1 MQIKS
6 IHLENFK
13 GVKDRNYS
21 LGKYTRISGMNRLG
35 KTTIATAWYWMLMD
49 RDYKLHS
56 NPNVKPDDMEEC
68 IPTITAVLDIN
79 GKEVTISKQ
88 QKIKA
93 SKPDSKG
100 AGNVANTYLIN
111 AVPKTKR
118 DFEAYLEDLGLSFDK
133 FLVCSHPDSFMGQ
146 KKDDM
151 RKLLFLMASEK
162 SDYDIAV
169 MSDET
174 ADVAKLLIDYKYE
187 EIEAMQKASK
197 KKAIE
202 QVEAIP
208 NQIIGL
214 EKAKVDIDTAEL
226 ELAKKSLEEKLSEID
241 SKIANSGNAV
251 SDLMSEEMQLQM
263 DMSVI
268 MQNMNKELLEKRK
281 EAEDGLRWLENEIKG
296 YIVSISDNENL
307 ISAIKTAIETAEK
320 KRSELGAEYKVAAER
335 TFDESKWVFDE
346 NSTICSLCGQTLP
359 EDKIAEIKAD
369 FESRKEKA
377 KDDFMVQKN
386 SDMEEIKAQ
395 GFKQKGII
403 EDLTA
408 KNTSLLEDISN
419 LKIQEQTALEKQSE
433 LSKRLEELPAEADYS
448 QNEEYV
454 KLKSKHDEVKAKIE
468 SMKSSADV
476 ADTFKQERKVLVDE
490 LETIKA
496 EIAKAFNNVHI
507 DEQIVELQEKQRD
520 YEQAKTDAEKI
531 LYQLSLVSRKKN
543 ELLVEEIN
551 NHFGVVKWVLF
562 DYQKNGEYKEVCIP
576 TIDGKR
582 FGESTNTGRE
592 IEAKL
597 DICNSFQKFFGM
609 QLPIFLDKAESLN
622 DCYMPKLDC
631 QLITLKVRDALYMD
645 DSGSIHTKGELLKS
659 VVDNMVDKDGKPLTE
674 GEKVLIA
681 MSNPSFP
688 LDGYTCIDDGS
699 LKVEVLE

>member
-6 IHLENFK
+6 ISLENFK
-13 GVKDRNYS
+13 GAKERNYS

-35 KTTIATAWYWMLMD
+35 KTTIATAWYWLTTD
-49 RDYKLHS
+49 KDYDLHS
-56 NPNVKPDDMEEC
+56 NPNIRPDNVEEC
-68 IPTITAVLDIN
+68 IPTVTAVLDVD
-79 GKEVTISKQ
+79 GKEITIAKM
-88 QKIKA
+88 QKRKV
-93 SKPDSKG
+93 SKPNSEGVSK
-100 AGNVANTYLIN
+100 VTLTNTYSVN
-111 AVPKTKR
+111 EVPKTER
-118 DFEAYLEDLGLSFDK
+118 DFKAYLEELGLVFDN
-133 FLVCSHPDSFMGQ
+133 FLVCSHPNVFTNQ
-146 KKDDM
+146 KTADM
-151 RKLLFLMASEK
+151 RKMLFKMASEK
-162 SDYDIAV
+162 SDYDIAA

-174 ADVAKLLIDYKYE
+174 ADVAKLLSDYKYE

-214 EKAKVDIDTAEL
+214 EKAKVDVDTAEQ
-226 ELAKKSLEEKLSEID
+226 ELAKADLERRIAEID
-241 SKIANSGNAV
+241 EKISNSGNAV

-263 DMSVI
+263 DISVI
-268 MQNMNKELLEKRK
+268 MQNMNKELSDKRR
-281 EAEDGLRWLENEIKG
+281 ELENDKYEVRQQLANATGRI
-296 YIVSISDNENL
+296 NELERQIATN
-307 ISAIKTAIETAEK
+307 KTAIETAEK
-320 KRSELGAEYKVAAER
+320 KRSELGAEYKAAAER

-359 EDKIAEIKAD
+359 EDKITEIKAD

-419 LKIQEQTALEKQSE
+419 LKTQEQTALEKQSE
-433 LSKRLEELPAEADYS
+433 LSKQLEELPAEADYS

-468 SMKSSADV
+468 SMKSSTDV
-476 ADTFKQERKVLVDE
+476 ADAFKQERKVLVDE
-490 LETIKA
+490 LEAVKA

-507 DEQIVELQEKQRD
+507 DEQIVELQEKQRE
-520 YEQAKTDAEKI
+520 YEQVKADAEKI

-576 TIDGKR
+576 TVDGKR

-609 QLPIFLDKAESLN
+609 EVPIFLDGAESIN
-622 DCYMPKLDC
+622 DEYLPKVDA
-631 QLITLKVRDALYMD
+631 QLILLTV
-645 DSGSIHTKGELLKS
+645 TKDKELIVS
-659 VVDNMVDKDGKPLTE
+659 YE
-674 GEKVLIA
+674 
-681 MSNPSFP
+681 
-688 LDGYTCIDDGS
+688 
-699 LKVEVLE
+699 